1 MKLNIITGLLI
12 SVLLVGCGGGG
23 SYGEHAYI
31 ATPNGLTFTLIGD
44 DVSYQD
50 SLYSGE
56 THLYAIEVRPG
67 YLYSVYLDTLA
78 GDSDLYLYY
87 DYSLSSL
94 SLLGYS
100 ELSGFDSD
108 SVSFYTDFHGTV
120 YIEVFGVTSS
130 DYFVSVEQV

>member
-1 MKLNIITGLLI
+1 MKLSIITGILI
-12 SVLLVGCGGGG
+12 AALLVGCGGGG

-31 ATPNGLTFTLIGD
+31 TTPNGLSFSLIGD
-44 DVSYQD
+44 NVSYQD
-50 SLYSGE
+50 SLYSGAS
-56 THLYAIEVRPG
+56 HLYAIQVRPG
-67 YLYSVYLDTLA
+67 YLYNVYLDTTA

-108 SVSFYTDFHGTV
+108 SVSFYADFHGTV
-120 YIEVFGVTSS
+120 YIEVYGVINS
-130 DYFVSVEQV
+130 DYFVSVEQI